1 MRQTLAW
8 RITAPGCAAA
18 ENSKE
23 GKRRA
28 RSMRKR
34 LVILGGGHGRAV
46 ADAALKMDCRTLAFP
61 DDRTTGRCIGFPA
74 RRREKGAAV

>member
-18 ENSKE
+18 EKFKR
-23 GKRRA
+23 KRRA

-61 DDRTTGRCIGFPA
+61 DDRATGRCIGFPA

>member
-1 MRQTLAW
+1 MR
-8 RITAPGCAAA
+8 
-18 ENSKE
+18 N
-23 GKRRA
+23 
-28 RSMRKR
+28 R

-61 DDRTTGRCIGFPA
+61 DDRPWARCIGFPA

>member
-1 MRQTLAW
+1 MR
-8 RITAPGCAAA
+8 
-18 ENSKE
+18 N
-23 GKRRA
+23 
-28 RSMRKR
+28 R

-61 DDRTTGRCIGFPA
+61 DDRATGRCIGFPA